1 MLTSGRGR
9 LRSIVISIMPIRPFL
24 PATAAFDT
32 QEIRAM
38 DDALE
43 SAWRVI
49 QHAGLNFSKE
59 VLAAKIIAAAKRGE
73 RNQQSLRD
81 AALKE
86 LGLHR

>member
-1 MLTSGRGR
+1 
-9 LRSIVISIMPIRPFL
+9 MPIRPFL
-24 PATAAFDT
+24 PATTAFYT

-38 DDALE
+38 DDA
-43 SAWRVI
+43 AWRVI

-73 RNQQSLRD
+73 RNQASLRN
-81 AALKE
+81 AALKG